1 MNQYSFKKR
10 FQNHHELYVFC
21 SVDIYYLSNNN
32 ILDNI
37 FRVKTYGGKAH
48 LSKNIFA
55 EMPF

>member
-1 MNQYSFKKR
+1 MNQYSFKIDFKII
-10 FQNHHELYVFC
+10 LKYVFC

-37 FRVKTYGGKAH
+37 FRVKTYGGKAY

-55 EMPF
+55 EMTF